1 MLKQTTVFSLFIP
14 SFSLNFFN
22 IIFNF
27 VCSPES
33 RPYTKAAI
41 GYPGYVVFP
50 KAERLH
56 WHKEILSFKISFG
69 DVVIKPKNG
78 SQRAR
83 NGSSRLIK
91 GCRPTSC
98 TVNDNFPYFPNVN
111 RKKMALIN
119 PHSLLKVN
127 RLFCADIVSIM
138 ETFRSSWMLNS
149 WQPVFFCRW
158 FFHNFGERKRHLR
171 SSCTRNDQN
180 LTTS

>member
-1 MLKQTTVFSLFIP
+1 MFFKNWLSYLYQGSISQFLSLYDQYFYALLKQTTVFSLFIL

-56 WHKEILSFKISFG
+56 WHKETLSFKISFG

-78 SQRAR
+78 SQRTR

-98 TVNDNFPYFPNVN
+98 TVNYDFPYFPNVN
-111 RKKMALIN
+111 RKKWPL
-119 PHSLLKVN
+119 S
-127 RLFCADIVSIM
+127 
-138 ETFRSSWMLNS
+138 
-149 WQPVFFCRW
+149 
-158 FFHNFGERKRHLR
+158 
-171 SSCTRNDQN
+171 TRT
-180 LTTS
+180 LYWK